1 MGILSFCLGIG
12 SLESSVASLLPFV
25 AGSHDISSF
34 LDGKPCLT
42 TCGVRSHGCYG
53 NEKSLLLVHLSFP
66 LHQTDCFKFIAF
78 LISLFFFLSFFFFF
92 FSFFSLFWQLL
103 TVLCWRSTTKDEL
116 RLALSLPSR
125 VTISTIWFILVVYT
139 SVVLDLSLLGTFWR
153 KLPRKRRVGF

>member
-1 MGILSFCLGIG
+1 MGILSFCLGIE

-25 AGSHDISSF
+25 TESHDISSF

-78 LISLFFFLSFFFFF
+78 LISLFFFLSFFFLFF
-92 FSFFSLFWQLL
+92 FFFFFVLAVADRPLL
-103 TVLCWRSTTKDEL
+103 EERYQGWIKAGLEFAVTVDDFDDLVDPRCLYECCL
-116 RLALSLPSR
+116 GPEPS
-125 VTISTIWFILVVYT
+125 VYIL
-139 SVVLDLSLLGTFWR
+139 
-153 KLPRKRRVGF
+153 KKIA

>member
-25 AGSHDISSF
+25 TGSHDISSF

-42 TCGVRSHGCYG
+42 TCGMSSHGCYG

-78 LISLFFFLSFFFFF
+78 LISLFFFLSFFFSFF
-92 FSFFSLFWQLL
+92 FFFFFVLAAADRPLL
-103 TVLCWRSTTKDEL
+103 EERYQGRIKAGLEFAVTVDDFDDLVDPRCLYECYL
-116 RLALSLPSR
+116 GPEPSG
-125 VTISTIWFILVVYT
+125 Y
-139 SVVLDLSLLGTFWR
+139 VL
-153 KLPRKRRVGF
+153 KKIA